1 MAEGAEEDVRGIGM
15 REYYDRQTME
25 RLHQHLARADLE
37 LRDAQ
42 HVLNAGS
49 AEEAEMDLVHDVAA
63 ARLAVRSAL
72 ERVRS
77 RLGVPSPSEAK
88 EQPGR
93 RVGSQPSVESAQEPR
108 ESPEMH
114 MPEAGGGPL
123 PHDQQRPSERR
134 WWRRMFGG

>member
-1 MAEGAEEDVRGIGM
+1 
-15 REYYDRQTME
+15 ME
-25 RLHQHLARADLE
+25 HLHQHLARADLE

-49 AEEAEMDLVHDVAA
+49 AEEAEMDLVHDVTA
-63 ARLAVRSAL
+63 ARRAVTSAL

-88 EQPGR
+88 SPPGR
-93 RVGSQPSVESAQEPR
+93 VVPQPAVESAQEAR
-108 ESPEMH
+108 ESHEMH

-134 WWRRMFGG
+134 WWQFWR

>member
-1 MAEGAEEDVRGIGM
+1 MPER
-15 REYYDRQTME
+15 YDIQTME
-25 RLHQHLARADLE
+25 PLHQHLARADLD
-37 LRDAQ
+37 LRAAQ

-63 ARLAVRSAL
+63 ARLAVTSAL

-77 RLGVPSPSEAK
+77 RLGLPSPSEAT

-93 RVGSQPSVESAQEPR
+93 VEPQPTVESAQEPL
-108 ESPEMH
+108 ESSEMH

-123 PHDQQRPSERR
+123 PHDQQRASERR
-134 WWRRMFGG
+134 WWQFWR

>member
-1 MAEGAEEDVRGIGM
+1 MAYDVQRV
-15 REYYDRQTME
+15 RVTEYHDRQTME

-42 HVLNAGS
+42 HLLNAGS

-63 ARLAVRSAL
+63 ARLAVTSAL

-77 RLGVPSPSEAK
+77 RLGMPSPSEAT

-93 RVGSQPSVESAQEPR
+93 VEAQPTVESAQE
-108 ESPEMH
+108 
-114 MPEAGGGPL
+114 
-123 PHDQQRPSERR
+123 
-134 WWRRMFGG
+134 

>member
-1 MAEGAEEDVRGIGM
+1 MPER
-15 REYYDRQTME
+15 YDKQTME
-25 RLHQHLARADLE
+25 QLHQHLARADLE

-42 HVLNAGS
+42 HLLNAGS

-63 ARLAVRSAL
+63 ARLAVTSAL

-77 RLGVPSPSEAK
+77 RLGVASPSEAT
-88 EQPGR
+88 
-93 RVGSQPSVESAQEPR
+93 SQPERVESQTPLEGAQEPL
-108 ESPEMH
+108 ESSEMH

-134 WWRRMFGG
+134 WWEFWR

>member
-1 MAEGAEEDVRGIGM
+1 MTEFHD
-15 REYYDRQTME
+15 DRQTRQTRRTME
-25 RLHQHLARADLE
+25 RLHQHLARADVE

-63 ARLAVRSAL
+63 ASRAVTSAL
-72 ERVRS
+72 ARVRS

-88 EQPGR
+88 EQPG

-134 WWRRMFGG
+134 WWEFWR

>member
-1 MAEGAEEDVRGIGM
+1 
-15 REYYDRQTME
+15 ME
-25 RLHQHLARADLE
+25 RLHQHLARADVE

-63 ARLAVRSAL
+63 ARLAVTSAL

-77 RLGVPSPSEAK
+77 RLGVPTPSEATS
-88 EQPGR
+88 QPGR
-93 RVGSQPSVESAQEPR
+93 VEPQPAVQSTQAQ
-108 ESPEMH
+108 ESPEMA

-123 PHDQQRPSERR
+123 PRDQQRASERR
-134 WWRRMFGG
+134 SWWRRMFGG

>member
-1 MAEGAEEDVRGIGM
+1 MPEG
-15 REYYDRQTME
+15 YDRQTLE

-63 ARLAVRSAL
+63 ARLAVTSAL

-77 RLGVPSPSEAK
+77 RLGLPSPSEATS
-88 EQPGR
+88 QPGR
-93 RVGSQPSVESAQEPR
+93 VEPQMPLEGAQEPR
-108 ESPEMH
+108 ESSEMH
-114 MPEAGGGPL
+114 MPEVGGGPL
-123 PHDQQRPSERR
+123 PHDQQRAAERR
-134 WWRRMFGG
+134 WWQFWR

>member
-1 MAEGAEEDVRGIGM
+1 M
-15 REYYDRQTME
+15 
-25 RLHQHLARADLE
+25 ARADVE

-63 ARLAVRSAL
+63 ASRAVTSAL
-72 ERVRS
+72 VRVRS

-88 EQPGR
+88 EQPG

-123 PHDQQRPSERR
+123 PQDQQRPAERR
-134 WWRRMFGG
+134 WWEF